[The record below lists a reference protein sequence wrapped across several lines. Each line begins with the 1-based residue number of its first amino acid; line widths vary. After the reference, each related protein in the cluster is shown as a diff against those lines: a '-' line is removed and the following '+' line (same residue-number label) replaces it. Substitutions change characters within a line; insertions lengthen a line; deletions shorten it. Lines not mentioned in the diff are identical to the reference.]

1 MNNALRILPAFARS
15 RAGNFSVSFAL
26 SAIAIM
32 GAAGASLDYSRIYQA
47 RAGMA
52 TALDAAVM
60 ATAAALNE
68 KDMTPEEIEENV
80 VSFIAANM
88 AESNPAKEVYKVSDV
103 TVDYTT
109 QQVTARISADVPMT
123 MMGVLG
129 WKVMPV
135 SIASATQFGTNLS
148 EVAMTFDVTGSMSG
162 SKLSALKTA
171 AKEGISILL
180 DVNTPTRKRL
190 RVSAIPYAA
199 AVNAG
204 PLKPYTF
211 VQTASYTGEPP
222 KLGDTYTASP
232 DGCASE
238 RVGLQQFSDASPAIA
253 TVNRDSRIT
262 NCPGVS
268 VQLLTA
274 DEALLEDAVNKLQAS
289 GTTAGQIGIQ
299 WAWYTLAPEWAAYMP
314 VESQPGPYGTQLRK
328 YAIIMTDGEFNTA
341 YADVKTSQSVSSQP
355 AKSMKYAV
363 SLCDNMKKKGIQIFT
378 VGFDLKEKTATD
390 TLKQCASPAEGGVQ
404 YFYSAKTGA
413 ELIEVY
419 KIIAQ
424 RIKTVRLLK

>member
-1 MNNALRILPAFARS
+1 MNASFPLLPAFARNT
-15 RAGNFSVSFAL
+15 AGNFAVTFAL

-47 RAGMA
+47 QAGMA

-60 ATAAALNE
+60 ATASALNE
-68 KDMTPEEIEENV
+68 KDMTQDEIATYV
-80 VSFIAANM
+80 DAFVSANM
-88 AESNPAKEVYKVSDV
+88 DDSNPAKPVYKISDIAI
-103 TVDYTT
+103 DYTT
-109 QQVTARISADVPMT
+109 QQVSARISADVPMT
-123 MMGVLG
+123 LMGVLG
-129 WKVMPV
+129 WKLMPV

-162 SKLSALKTA
+162 SKLASLKTA

-180 DVNTPTRKRL
+180 EVNTPTRKRL

-211 VQTASYTGEPP
+211 VQNASFKGEPP
-222 KLGDTYTASP
+222 KIGDSYKPSP

-238 RVGLQQFSDASPAIA
+238 RVGLEQFSDASPAVA
-253 TVNRDSRIT
+253 TVSRDSRVS
-262 NCPGVS
+262 NCPAVT

-274 DEALLEDAVNKLQAS
+274 DEALLSDAVNKLQAS

-299 WAWYTLAPEWAAYMP
+299 WAWYTIAPEWASYMP
-314 VESQPGPYGTQLRK
+314 AESQPGPYGAQLRK

-341 YADVKTSQSVSSQP
+341 YADVKTNQSVSSQNL
-355 AKSMKYAV
+355 KSMTYAV
-363 SLCDNMKKKGIQIFT
+363 SLCENMKKKGIQIFT
-378 VGFDLKEKTATD
+378 VGFDLKEKAAID

-413 ELIEVY
+413 ELVEVY